1 MWGWGQLFLPHL
13 LLALGLL
20 PLTQCFQPYELLSGE
35 RYLLRL
41 PTAAV
46 PSEGL
51 LLRTKLQN
59 VNVRVEDLW
68 KANCSL
74 AREIVEVVQ
83 SKNDEIAELK
93 CQLASTSVVT
103 PPISTLRVTA
113 SAVVPDTGVSVG
125 RGVSDTVES
134 SSESGDATTGD
145 RPLVALGMVRHPQ

>member
-74 AREIVEVVQ
+74 ARD
-83 SKNDEIAELK
+83 DEITELK

-113 SAVVPDTGVSVG
+113 LAVVPDTGVSVG